1 MIADKKLIIWLNYRQ
16 GRLQIFF
23 VDDVKNY
30 SMMVEMYIE
39 FRHLKQLCYK
49 FIKK

>member
-1 MIADKKLIIWLNYRQ
+1 MAE
-16 GRLQIFF
+16 LQTRKITDFF